1 MVVNLALQIFD
12 EHFKSIFGNKKRIK
26 RLNFKDVFDAGFE
39 ERY

>member
-1 MVVNLALQIFD
+1 V
-12 EHFKSIFGNKKRIK
+12 EHVKSIFGNKKRIK